1 MTEKERAVVIGG
13 SSGMGLA
20 LAERLVSQGTAT
32 TIVGRSTER
41 LATAEKQLTE
51 SLSEPGAD
59 LLRTHSADI
68 ADEDD
73 VRALFAATGPVDHV
87 VVTAADAV
95 GAYQPIRD
103 FALEPARALVDTKL
117 FGAILTAKHAAIRP
131 GGSLTFVSGI
141 AAYRPLPG
149 GSIVAAANGA
159 LASLTAALALEL
171 APVRVNTVS
180 PGWVDTPIWDGIAG
194 DAKHDRLAA
203 MAARLPVGRV
213 GAPRDIADALLMMM
227 RNPFVTGTVLHVDG
241 GHRLV

>member
-1 MTEKERAVVIGG
+1 MNENEHVVVIGA

-20 LAERLVSQGTAT
+20 LAERLLSQGSAT
-32 TIVGRSTER
+32 SIVGRNAER
-41 LATAEKQLTE
+41 LATAKKQLTE
-51 SLSEPGAD
+51 SVSESDTD
-59 LLRTHSADI
+59 LLRTHAADI
-68 ADEDD
+68 ANEDD
-73 VRALFAATGPVDHV
+73 VRALFTATGPVDHV
-87 VVTAADAV
+87 VVTAADAA

-103 FALEPARALVDTKL
+103 FDLKPARALVDTKL

-180 PGWVDTPIWDGIAG
+180 PGWVDTPIWDAIAG
-194 DAKHDRLAA
+194 EAKHDRLAA

-213 GAPRDIADALLMMM
+213 GAPQDIADALLLMM